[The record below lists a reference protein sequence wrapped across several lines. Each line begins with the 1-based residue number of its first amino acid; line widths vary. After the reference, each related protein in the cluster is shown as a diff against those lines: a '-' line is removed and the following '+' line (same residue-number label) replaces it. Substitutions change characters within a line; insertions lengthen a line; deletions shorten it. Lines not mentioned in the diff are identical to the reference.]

1 MTFGKSVWKFQ
12 FKKKKTLNYI
22 FSPDVQ
28 VMLYIYVY
36 SRVHSVQ
43 IAALLLDVE
52 LLDVFCFLAGLSCC
66 MCQLMIQCKTGIM
79 AV

>member
-1 MTFGKSVWKFQ
+1 MMLN
-12 FKKKKTLNYI
+12 KKK
-22 FSPDVQ
+22 FPDFQ
-28 VMLYIYVY
+28 VMIYSYVY
-36 SRVHSVQ
+36 FRVHTVQ

-52 LLDVFCFLAGLSCC
+52 LWDVFCFHAGLSCC